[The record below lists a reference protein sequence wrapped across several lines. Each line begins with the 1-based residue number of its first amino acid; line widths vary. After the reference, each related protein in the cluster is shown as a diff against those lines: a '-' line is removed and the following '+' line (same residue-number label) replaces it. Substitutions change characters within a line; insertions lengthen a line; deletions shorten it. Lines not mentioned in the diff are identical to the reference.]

1 MKKIFKS
8 TLLLLCS
15 IGLFTACADDRDSN
29 PTIQQPTKFVLN
41 TPALAEQFIQLSPEN
56 KVNLTWSQPDYGYN
70 ALATYQIQV
79 GLVNADGNVKW
90 NEDNGAPVYLETTFT
105 QCNVNV
111 SGAEIAE
118 AICKLDGFADK
129 DAYIDMGFR
138 KIAIRVHASI
148 LSSLGKDVP
157 GTAIESNAITF
168 NNMAAYCNIKSLAYL
183 YIVGS
188 CNGWP
193 TPLPTSAETLADW
206 RIYETEIGSK
216 VFKGSVEMPE
226 GELTFRFYSELTG
239 WGSDDNPG
247 GSIGWLAKDEAAD
260 FELSNGVYEG
270 NCMPGKGGWRFANF
284 PGGKMNITVDRI
296 QNKVKFEL
304 AN

>member
-90 NEDNGAPVYLETTFT
+90 NEDNGAPIYLETTFT

-247 GSIGWLAKDEAAD
+247 GSIGW
-260 FELSNGVYEG
+260 
-270 NCMPGKGGWRFANF
+270 
-284 PGGKMNITVDRI
+284 
-296 QNKVKFEL
+296 
-304 AN
+304 